1 MSAVVIG
8 SFAAIGALTAGVIY
22 AWLDIN
28 TLSPLVA
35 ALLGGLFGASLAIKA
50 LQSE

>member
-1 MSAVVIG
+1 MAGVVIG
-8 SFAAIGALTAGVIY
+8 GFAVIGALTAGIIY

-28 TLSPLVA
+28 ALSPLVA
-35 ALLGGLFGASLAIKA
+35 GLLGGVFGASVAIKA

>member
-8 SFAAIGALTAGVIY
+8 GFAAIGALTAGVIY

-28 TLSPLVA
+28 SLPPLVA
-35 ALLGGLFGASLAIKA
+35 ALLGGLFGASVAIKA